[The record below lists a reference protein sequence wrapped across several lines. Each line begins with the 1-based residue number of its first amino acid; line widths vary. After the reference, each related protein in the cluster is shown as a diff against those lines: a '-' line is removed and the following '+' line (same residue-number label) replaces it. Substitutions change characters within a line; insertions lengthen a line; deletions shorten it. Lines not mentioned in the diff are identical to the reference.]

1 MATINSSKFNPAQTA
16 CFWIYQYTVAEY
28 SAASPSIWQEMSSLK
43 LIDSKGNP
51 RNLAT
56 EDWTKD
62 RFSLMK
68 PEGLRKAAE
77 KLSRTKQKITSIAN
91 QLKTIC
97 TSLDRATDFLDDMI
111 STRFSIPLIKDQ
123 VSTWGNDLLD
133 KEDLIKM
140 YLNHLESCL
149 DRIKKLEKILSDI
162 KETEKEEDSPS
173 GSEKH
178 SICSLNRMIFPPSDS
193 EEEKSS
199 TPSQRALYCSLH
211 ELPKRE
217 DSREKES
224 AEPINSHASSHS
236 DLMELETVLSGKKS
250 QEKAKS
256 SPSNLN
262 EHTIRSLDAIN
273 LSIFDRKEE
282 ELHVAPGRTLCR
294 SLDEM
299 LKEEDLSENKEAAS
313 SSRFTNSDPLLNSK
327 HKHKRRYLYNFLN
340 P

>member
-16 CFWIYQYTVAEY
+16 CLWIYQYTVAEY
-28 SAASPSIWQEMSSLK
+28 SATSPPIWQEMSSLK

-51 RNLAT
+51 RTLAI

-62 RFSLMK
+62 RWSLMK

-91 QLKTIC
+91 QLKTLY

-140 YLNHLESCL
+140 HLDHLESCL

-162 KETEKEEDSPS
+162 KETEKEEESPS

-178 SICSLNRMIFPPSDS
+178 SICSLNQMIFPPSDS
-193 EEEKSS
+193 KE
-199 TPSQRALYCSLH
+199 
-211 ELPKRE
+211 
-217 DSREKES
+217 EKES
-224 AEPINSHASSHS
+224 AEPINSHGSSHS
-236 DLMELETVLSGKKS
+236 DLMDLETALSGKKS
-250 QEKAKS
+250 QQKAKS

-262 EHTIRSLDAIN
+262 EHRIHSLDAIN

-282 ELHVAPGRTLCR
+282 ELHVAPVRTLCR

-299 LKEEDLSENKEAAS
+299 LKEEDLSENREATS
-313 SSRFTNSDPLLNSK
+313 SSRFTNSDPLLNRK